1 MKQVNATPQEPCCMH
16 IEPQHVAERMMRWVY
31 VPFSMV
37 ISLDAHGY
45 MLDLCQV
52 DTQFG
57 AEHIILAP
65 DAAQIWLL
73 TNHPEGQIRLNEWD
87 VANLSWI
94 LDHAGSAQVYVFVAG
109 EDVGCHLVWTGK
121 GETKL

>member
-1 MKQVNATPQEPCCMH
+1 MQ
-16 IEPQHVAERMMRWVY
+16 WVY

-37 ISLDAHGY
+37 ISLDADGNR
-45 MLDLCQV
+45 LDVCQV

-87 VANLSWI
+87 IANLRWI
-94 LDHAGSAQVYVFVAG
+94 LARAGSAQVSAYVAG
-109 EDVGCHLVWTGK
+109 EDIGCRLVWSGK
-121 GETKL
+121 DETELEMR